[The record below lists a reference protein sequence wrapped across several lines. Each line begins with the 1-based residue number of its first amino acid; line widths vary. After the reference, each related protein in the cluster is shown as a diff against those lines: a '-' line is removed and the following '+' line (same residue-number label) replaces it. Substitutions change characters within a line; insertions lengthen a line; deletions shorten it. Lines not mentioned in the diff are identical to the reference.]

1 MSTVKGQFIKDT
13 DGNPIAVILPI
24 HEYEELIN
32 LKEDRE
38 ALALYRQLK
47 EEPEEYLSLDD
58 AIKQL
63 GQDNSKKNR

>member
-1 MSTVKGQFIKDT
+1 MPTIKGQYIKDT
-13 DGNPIAVILPI
+13 DGNPVAVIMPI
-24 HEYEELIN
+24 DEYEELIN

-38 ALALYRQLK
+38 ALSLYRQLK

-63 GQDNSKKNR
+63 EKERTKKK

>member
-1 MSTVKGQFIKDT
+1 MPTIKGQFIKDT
-13 DGNPIAVILPI
+13 ESNPIAVIVPI
-24 HEYEELIN
+24 LEYEELIN

-38 ALALYRQLK
+38 ALSLYSQLK

-63 GQDNSKKNR
+63 ENERKNEK